1 MTLEYTL
8 CAVQVEWRKIKG
20 RPGLRLSSFIR
31 RSGGCNCFQF
41 YLNIKSWRTTITLD
55 SSMKIL
61 HLLHKSKW
69 GYKALAR
76 CWKAPHWV
84 DVPTSILCCCNKI
97 KVKFK
102 KKTERKSGWERLF
115 SVSGAARHSA
125 FSQMHIWKSGH
136 VVGITRVSPRS
147 SSKLAL
153 GHRRRQTECI
163 PTASEYLHPV
173 YLVLCSTF
181 LPFLWGVF
189 QVLPFLIQSVTCS
202 LLSSLPIC
210 PIQIQLHNR
219 PWTAVSSHWVPIRGS
234 YIWLARCYYSPR
246 PQLKLRNGS
255 AKQAL

>member
-69 GYKALAR
+69 GGKALAR

-153 GHRRRQTECI
+153 GHRRR
-163 PTASEYLHPV
+163 
-173 YLVLCSTF
+173 
-181 LPFLWGVF
+181 
-189 QVLPFLIQSVTCS
+189 
-202 LLSSLPIC
+202 
-210 PIQIQLHNR
+210 
-219 PWTAVSSHWVPIRGS
+219 
-234 YIWLARCYYSPR
+234 
-246 PQLKLRNGS
+246 
-255 AKQAL
+255 

>member
-69 GYKALAR
+69 GGKALAR

-97 KVKFK
+97 KVKLK

-153 GHRRRQTECI
+153 GHRRRQNASPLLQNTSILSIWSCAPLSCRFYEECFKFCLFWSSRSL
-163 PTASEYLHPV
+163 ALF
-173 YLVLCSTF
+173 C
-181 LPFLWGVF
+181 
-189 QVLPFLIQSVTCS
+189 
-202 LLSSLPIC
+202 LLSPSVLYRSNCIIGLGLLCHLTESPLGALISDWHVVITLPD
-210 PIQIQLHNR
+210 H
-219 PWTAVSSHWVPIRGS
+219 S
-234 YIWLARCYYSPR
+234 
-246 PQLKLRNGS
+246 
-255 AKQAL
+255 

>member
-69 GYKALAR
+69 GGKALAR

-102 KKTERKSGWERLF
+102 KKRQKENQAGRGCFLF
-115 SVSGAARHSA
+115 LEQLVTQL
-125 FSQMHIWKSGH
+125 F
-136 VVGITRVSPRS
+136 
-147 SSKLAL
+147 
-153 GHRRRQTECI
+153 HRCI
-163 PTASEYLHPV
+163 FEN
-173 YLVLCSTF
+173 LVM
-181 LPFLWGVF
+181 
-189 QVLPFLIQSVTCS
+189 
-202 LLSSLPIC
+202 
-210 PIQIQLHNR
+210 
-219 PWTAVSSHWVPIRGS
+219 
-234 YIWLARCYYSPR
+234 WLASHECLLDPR
-246 PQLKLRNGS
+246 QN
-255 AKQAL
+255 